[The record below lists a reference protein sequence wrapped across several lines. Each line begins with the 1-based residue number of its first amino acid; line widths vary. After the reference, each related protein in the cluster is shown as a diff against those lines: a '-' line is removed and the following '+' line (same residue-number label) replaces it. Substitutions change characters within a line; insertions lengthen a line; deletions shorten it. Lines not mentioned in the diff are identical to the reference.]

1 MKKLSLVLLILL
13 AVAMSASMISV
24 FAQTSMSS
32 WPFFVEVAPRA
43 GAPGVN
49 SAIVPFQVLDKARED
64 LADLRL
70 YDVRGQEIPYA
81 LRIRR
86 ELDDKREVAVSV
98 FNQAT
103 AGSASSEMSVDLGE
117 NAGEHNEVEVET
129 AGTNFR
135 RRVDLEGSDSGREWR
150 TLKTG
155 DIIFSFEAQNKTVES
170 NRLSYPTSRYRY
182 LRVRVFADELTD
194 RQAPVVTGMKV
205 VMAVRQKGE
214 LSSWS
219 VVVPPYQLLR
229 NQGALASAWALDLG
243 GHVPCDRLT
252 LEVENESF
260 SRPFKLEDVDDPQ
273 NIRLLASGELT
284 RRVGEPRQPLVITF
298 DREEH
303 ARKLRLLIIDYS
315 NQTLSLSSVTA
326 AAPARQLI
334 FDLKGTGAQ
343 PLRLFFGKA
352 NATAPHYDFEK
363 EPAARLAIGSAG
375 SEVGTAI
382 RNPDFKPE
390 PLPLTE
396 RIPWLIYLVLAA
408 SSIALAM
415 VLIALARTTLRTSAA
430 ESEGS
435 EVPRSG

>member
-1 MKKLSLVLLILL
+1 MKKLSLVLVSCFAAALSTSII
-13 AVAMSASMISV
+13 AT
-24 FAQTSMSS
+24 FAQGSMSS
-32 WPFFVEVAPRA
+32 WPFFVDVTPRA
-43 GAPGVN
+43 GAPGA
-49 SAIVPFQVLDKARED
+49 SDLIVPFQVLDKARAD

-70 YDVRGQEIPYA
+70 YDARGQEIPYA
-81 LRIRR
+81 LRSRQ
-86 ELDDKREVAVSV
+86 EVDDKRAVAVSV

-103 AGSASSEMSVDLGE
+103 TGSTSEMSVDLGE
-117 NAGEHNEVEVET
+117 NAGEHNEVEVNT

-150 TLKTG
+150 TLKSG
-155 DIIFSFEAQNKTVES
+155 DLIFSFEAQNKTVES

-182 LRVRVFADELTD
+182 LRVRVFTDLLTD
-194 RQAPVVTGMKV
+194 SRAPVITDMKV
-205 VMAVRQKGE
+205 VMAVHQEGQ

-219 VVVPPYQLLR
+219 VMVPQYQLLR

-243 GHVPCDRLT
+243 GRVPCDRLT

-260 SRPFKLEDVDDPQ
+260 SRPFQLEDVDDPQ

-284 RRVGEPRQPLVITF
+284 RRVGEHQPLVITF
-298 DREEH
+298 DHEEH
-303 ARKLRLLIIDYS
+303 ARKLRLLVIDYS

-334 FDLKGTGAQ
+334 FDLKGAGSQ

-363 EPAARLAIGSAG
+363 EPAARLVTTSAG
-375 SEVGTAI
+375 SEVGAAI
-382 RNPDFKPE
+382 PNPDYKPE

-408 SSIALAM
+408 SSTALAM
-415 VLIALARTTLRTSAA
+415 ILISLARTTLRTRP
-430 ESEGS
+430 EPSEGS
-435 EVPRSG
+435 EIPGSG